1 MPRTRNITRQQ
12 WQAATLSAGDA
23 NASAIRA
30 LGPRWRRF
38 KTSHSSFDDV
48 NTNTGSSL
56 KENRGY
62 DQESGDDREQN
73 VDDNSQEKGKKHVQE
88 GILTGE
94 KRKLQ
99 PLQDITDLMASHSD
113 RFSGADE
120 RRMKGRHRVG
130 IIASTYLVSPNPV
143 HNPIAQISF
152 PSSLPPSSPPS
163 PASFD
168 LPTSKARQDLEIWED
183 VASVEQE
190 ELPLASDDPEP
201 ARNSDPFG
209 FFAVEKELKAQ
220 RDQGSRQ
227 NPYTEI
233 REAEGL
239 VLVPA
244 SSLAPFQPDITAILN
259 DSEREF
265 VSPCATPKTPHKRKQ
280 RSTANKGKGKEKEN
294 LLLSPRTESLP
305 SSPSPLK
312 TRETRTI
319 FQNRSSSYV
328 AICSDGNID
337 RDIGAIENLP
347 HRVLRS
353 RAKAQRPVPHQRKAR
368 AKRGRVNRNN
378 TPSDP
383 AEPTRILLDRLPKR
397 RKRHVPGETEPCQEK
412 RQRKSHKAASK
423 CERPAAI
430 EVCALKIK

>member
-12 WQAATLSAGDA
+12 WQAATSSAGDV

-30 LGPRWRRF
+30 LGLHWSRL
-38 KTSHSSFDDV
+38 KTSHSSLSDV

-56 KENRGY
+56 KENREY

-73 VDDNSQEKGKKHVQE
+73 MDENSQEKGKKKHVQE

-99 PLQDITDLMASHSD
+99 PLQDITDLMASHPD
-113 RFSGADE
+113 RLSGADE
-120 RRMKGRHRVG
+120 RRVKGRHRVG
-130 IIASTYLVSPNPV
+130 MIASTYLVSPNPV
-143 HNPIAQISF
+143 HNPITRISF

-168 LPTSKARQDLEIWED
+168 LPTSKARQDPEIWED
-183 VASVEQE
+183 VAPVEQE
-190 ELPLASDDPEP
+190 EIPLASDDPEP

-220 RDQGSRQ
+220 RDQSSRQ
-227 NPYTEI
+227 NSYTEI
-233 REAEGL
+233 REAGGL

-244 SSLAPFQPDITAILN
+244 SSLVFFQPDITAILN

-280 RSTANKGKGKEKEN
+280 RSTADKGKGKEKEN
-294 LLLSPRTESLP
+294 ILLSPHTESLP

-319 FQNRSSSYV
+319 SQNRSSSYV
-328 AICSDGNID
+328 GICSDGNK
-337 RDIGAIENLP
+337 DIGAIESLP
-347 HRVLRS
+347 RRVLRS
-353 RAKAQRPVPHQRKAR
+353 RTKAQRPVPHQRKAR
-368 AKRGRVNRNN
+368 AKRGRINKSN

-383 AEPTRILLDRLPKR
+383 AEPTRKLLDRLLKR
-397 RKRHVPGETEPCQEK
+397 RKRHVPGETEPCREK
-412 RQRKSHKAASK
+412 RQRKSHKASK
-423 CERPAAI
+423 CEKPSAI